1 MLWNA
6 RILALFPVLN
16 TLAHNSK
23 PFQMLHNNQQCRSVL
38 RFFFHLSSTTKYM
51 DTNIKHKERYSCLDN
66 KGMKPCQ
73 DLESLSVN
81 HYWEVSGNSIWKRK
95 GLLCWIANIWALFFL
110 FIFGTAV
117 FTISFAKLHLMI
129 IFWQP
134 AVKTCYKTT
143 KLLTVKCNDN

>member
-6 RILALFPVLN
+6 RILALFPDL
-16 TLAHNSK
+16 THNSK
-23 PFQMLHNNQQCRSVL
+23 PFQMLHNNQQRTSL
-38 RFFFHLSSTTKYM
+38 GPEISFHLSSTTKYI
-51 DTNIKHKERYSCLDN
+51 DTNIRHKECCCCLDN

-95 GLLCWIANIWALFFL
+95 GLLGWIANILALFL
-110 FIFGTAV
+110 SIFGTAV
-117 FTISFAKLHLMI
+117 FTISFAKWHLMI
-129 IFWQP
+129 ISWQP

-143 KLLTVKCNDN
+143 KLLTVKCNNN